1 MKIYDI
7 FCDASVMPNRR
18 GACAGALVTER
29 FSQNSRLT
37 AAIQPNGTNNSG
49 EICAILLG
57 VNIGIQLR
65 NQTNDQCQINIFSDS
80 GISIRGVREWIFH
93 WIYNANKSKSNMLI
107 NYEGKP
113 VANQI
118 YFKVI
123 FNTIILNNLD
133 VHFYHQKG
141 HIIGNQYKHA
151 NRFFEENNG
160 ISLMRLGL
168 TPEYISSFNNYVDGR
183 SRDILRQYFN
193 QGNLAMN
200 NGISFDPVANTE
212 YEKIT
217 KEMALPIISVDGDQP
232 SEAESAN
239 FALLNGNKIV
249 AKYASLI
256 HAMEYP
262 SANRICKYIS

>member
-1 MKIYDI
+1 MWLFESDNKRHLKKLEKLAKKVEDLEPKYQ
-7 FCDASVMPNRR
+7 AM
-18 GACAGALVTER
+18 
-29 FSQNSRLT
+29 
-37 AAIQPNGTNNSG
+37 TND
-49 EICAILLG
+49 E
-57 VNIGIQLR
+57 LR

-200 NGISFDPVANTE
+200 NGISFDPERMRGACVGAGCSFSRTR
-212 YEKIT
+212 
-217 KEMALPIISVDGDQP
+217 
-232 SEAESAN
+232 
-239 FALLNGNKIV
+239 FLLCVVKF
-249 AKYASLI
+249 
-256 HAMEYP
+256 
-262 SANRICKYIS
+262 